1 MEKITGVIE
10 KIVYSDEEKGFS
22 VMKVY
27 SQEYKSQVTF
37 VGNIYQVSVGTEISA
52 EGKWTENKKFGRQF
66 NVQTWEEILP
76 ADIKGI
82 ERYLSSGLIKGIGP
96 KIAKKIIETF
106 GTESLNIIENEPER
120 LMEIPKLG
128 VKKAETI
135 AKSWREQRD
144 IKSLMMFLSNIG
156 VSTSLSHKIFKVYK
170 NDAIAKIRQNPYGL
184 IDDIYGI
191 GFKTADT
198 IAMKIGADKESFQRC
213 RAGIFYVL
221 ENIAANEGH
230 CYLPK
235 EELIEKSSKIL
246 EIDDVKIAATYD
258 YLICH
263 EELIAENKTKVYL
276 PCFYHA
282 EVGIA
287 NKIKEILNSSLFS
300 KFTSK
305 RLDEEMEKV
314 QAENKIKYDDFQ
326 KEAIK
331 KAINS
336 NFSVITGG
344 AGVGKTTVTKAIVDI
359 FTNLGRKVV
368 LAAPTGRAAKRMSEV
383 TGKEAKTIHRLLEFN
398 NDGKFTKNSENK
410 IDTDVL
416 IVDEASMIDA
426 ILMNNL
432 LKATLINT
440 KVILIG
446 DVNQLPSVGAGNV
459 LRDIINSGAVPV
471 IRLTKIYRQ
480 ENMSKIIINSH
491 KINQGEMPD
500 LKVQKNSDFFFIEE
514 TDEEKCANLILQ
526 LCEKRLPKYYKVNPV
541 ADIQVL
547 TPMKKGTLGTDNLN
561 KLLQEKLNK
570 SKISLKYGSCEYKLG
585 DKVMQIKNNYDKDVF
600 NGDIGKILFI
610 DEALETLEVNFD
622 SKIVEYDISELD
634 EITLAYACTIHKSQ
648 GAEYPIIIIPMAKS
662 HYIMLKQNLLY
673 TGITR
678 AKKICILV
686 GQKDAILRA
695 VKNNDSKKRYTLLK
709 DRVV

>member
-22 VMKVY
+22 IMKVY
-27 SQEYKSQVTF
+27 SPEYKSQITF
-37 VGNIYQVSVGTEISA
+37 VGNIYQVDVGTEISA
-52 EGKWTENKKFGRQF
+52 EGKWTENKKFGSQF
-66 NVQTWEEILP
+66 SVQTWEEVLP

-106 GTESLNIIENEPER
+106 GTESLNIIENEPQR

-135 AKSWREQRD
+135 AKSWHEQRD

-184 IDDIYGI
+184 IDDVYGI

-235 EELIEKSSKIL
+235 NELIEKSSKIL
-246 EIDDVKIAATYD
+246 EIDNGKIAATYD

-263 EELIAENKTKVYL
+263 EELIAEDKTKVYL

-282 EVGIA
+282 EIGIA
-287 NKIKEILNSSLFS
+287 NKIKEILNSSLFA
-300 KFTSK
+300 KFAAK
-305 RLDEEMEKV
+305 RLNAEMEKAE
-314 QAENKIKYDDFQ
+314 AENKIKYDDFQ

-331 KAINS
+331 KAVNS

-344 AGVGKTTVTKAIVDI
+344 AGVGKTTVTKAIIDI

-410 IDTDVL
+410 IDADVL
-416 IVDEASMIDA
+416 IVDEASMIDV

-440 KVILIG
+440 SIILIG

-471 IRLTKIYRQ
+471 IKLTKIYRQ
-480 ENMSKIIINSH
+480 ENMSNIIINSH

-500 LKVQKNSDFFFIEE
+500 LKVRKNSDFFFIEE
-514 TDEEKCANLILQ
+514 NDEEKCANLILE

-547 TPMKKGTLGTDNLN
+547 APMKKGTLGTDNLN
-561 KLLQEKLNK
+561 NLLQEKLNK
-570 SKISLKYGSCEYKLG
+570 SKISLKYGNCEYRLG

-610 DEALETLEVNFD
+610 NETLETLEVDFD

-678 AKKICILV
+678 AKKICVLV
-686 GQKDAILRA
+686 GQKDAIFRA

-709 DRVV
+709 DRLV

>member
-1 MEKITGVIE
+1 
-10 KIVYSDEEKGFS
+10 
-22 VMKVY
+22 
-27 SQEYKSQVTF
+27 
-37 VGNIYQVSVGTEISA
+37 
-52 EGKWTENKKFGRQF
+52 
-66 NVQTWEEILP
+66 
-76 ADIKGI
+76 
-82 ERYLSSGLIKGIGP
+82 
-96 KIAKKIIETF
+96 
-106 GTESLNIIENEPER
+106 
-120 LMEIPKLG
+120 
-128 VKKAETI
+128 
-135 AKSWREQRD
+135 
-144 IKSLMMFLSNIG
+144 MMFLSNLG
-156 VSTSLSHKIFKVYK
+156 VSTSISHKIFKVYK
-170 NDAIAKIRQNPYGL
+170 NDSIEKIRRNPYGL
-184 IDDIYGI
+184 IDDVYGI

-213 RAGIFYVL
+213 RAGIFYIL
-221 ENIAANEGH
+221 ESVASNEGH

-235 EELIEKSSKIL
+235 NELIEKSSKIL
-246 EIDDVKIAATYD
+246 EIDEGKIAATYD

-263 EELIAENKTKVYL
+263 EELIAENKTQVYL

-287 NKIKEILNSSLFS
+287 NKIKDILNSSIFAKFS
-300 KFTSK
+300 QK
-305 RLDEEMEKV
+305 RLDAEMEKIQV
-314 QAENKIKYDDFQ
+314 ENKIQYDDFQ

-336 NFSVITGG
+336 SFSVITGG
-344 AGVGKTTVTKAIVDI
+344 AGVGKTTVTKAIIDI

-398 NDGKFTKNSENK
+398 TDGKFTKNSENK

-416 IVDEASMIDA
+416 IVDEASMIDV

-432 LKATLINT
+432 LKAVLINT
-440 KVILIG
+440 TVILIG

-480 ENMSKIIINSH
+480 ENTGKIITNSH
-491 KINQGEMPD
+491 RINQGQMPD

-514 TDEEKCANLILQ
+514 TDEEKCANLILE

-561 KLLQEKLNK
+561 KILQKNLNK
-570 SKISLKYGSCEYKLG
+570 NKISLKYGNYEYRLG

-600 NGDIGKILFI
+600 NGDIGKISFI
-610 DEALETLEVNFD
+610 DVNLEMLEIDFD
-622 SKIVEYDISELD
+622 SKFVEYDISELD

-648 GAEYPIIIIPMAKS
+648 GAEYPIIVIPMTKS

-678 AKKICILV
+678 SKKICILV
-686 GQKDAILRA
+686 GQKDAIFRA

-709 DRVV
+709 DRLI

>member
-1 MEKITGVIE
+1 
-10 KIVYSDEEKGFS
+10 
-22 VMKVY
+22 
-27 SQEYKSQVTF
+27 
-37 VGNIYQVSVGTEISA
+37 
-52 EGKWTENKKFGRQF
+52 
-66 NVQTWEEILP
+66 
-76 ADIKGI
+76 
-82 ERYLSSGLIKGIGP
+82 
-96 KIAKKIIETF
+96 
-106 GTESLNIIENEPER
+106 
-120 LMEIPKLG
+120 MEIDNG
-128 VKKAETI
+128 
-135 AKSWREQRD
+135 
-144 IKSLMMFLSNIG
+144 
-156 VSTSLSHKIFKVYK
+156 
-170 NDAIAKIRQNPYGL
+170 
-184 IDDIYGI
+184 
-191 GFKTADT
+191 
-198 IAMKIGADKESFQRC
+198 
-213 RAGIFYVL
+213 
-221 ENIAANEGH
+221 
-230 CYLPK
+230 
-235 EELIEKSSKIL
+235 
-246 EIDDVKIAATYD
+246 KIAATYD

-263 EELIAENKTKVYL
+263 EELIAEDKTKVYL

-282 EVGIA
+282 EIGIA
-287 NKIKEILNSSLFS
+287 NKIKEILNSSLFA
-300 KFTSK
+300 KFAAK
-305 RLDEEMEKV
+305 RLDAEMEKAE
-314 QAENKIKYDDFQ
+314 AENKIKYDDFQ

-331 KAINS
+331 KAVNS

-344 AGVGKTTVTKAIVDI
+344 AGVGKTTVTKAIIDI

-410 IDTDVL
+410 IDADVL
-416 IVDEASMIDA
+416 IVDEASMIDV
-426 ILMNNL
+426 ILINNL
-432 LKATLINT
+432 LKATLKNT

-459 LRDIINSGAVPV
+459 LRDIINSGTVPV

-480 ENMSKIIINSH
+480 ENMSNIIINSH

-500 LKVQKNSDFFFIEE
+500 LKVRKNSDFFFIEE
-514 TDEEKCANLILQ
+514 NDEEKCANLILE

-547 TPMKKGTLGTDNLN
+547 APMKKGTLGTDNLN
-561 KLLQEKLNK
+561 NLLQEKLNK
-570 SKISLKYGSCEYKLG
+570 SKISLKYGNCEYRLG

-610 DEALETLEVNFD
+610 NETLETLEVDFD

-678 AKKICILV
+678 AKKICVLV
-686 GQKDAILRA
+686 GQKDAIFRA

-709 DRVV
+709 DRLV

>member
-22 VMKVY
+22 VIKVY
-27 SQEYKSQVTF
+27 SKKYKSQITL
-37 VGNIYQVSVGTEISA
+37 VGNIYHVTVGTEISA
-52 EGKWTENKKFGRQF
+52 EGKWTENKKFGSQLKVE
-66 NVQTWEEILP
+66 NWEEILP
-76 ADIKGI
+76 TDIKGV

-106 GTESLNIIENEPER
+106 GAESLNIIEHEPQR

-128 VKKAETI
+128 NKKASAI

-144 IKSLMMFLSNIG
+144 IKSLIMFLSNLGI
-156 VSTSLSHKIFKVYK
+156 STSLSHKIFKVYK
-170 NDAIAKIRQNPYGL
+170 NDAIAKIRQNPYRL
-184 IDDIYGI
+184 IDDVYGI

-235 EELIEKSSKIL
+235 SELIEKSSKML
-246 EIDDVKIAATYD
+246 EISDVKIAATYD

-263 EELIAENKTKVYL
+263 EELIAENKTQVYL

-287 NKIKEILNSSLFS
+287 NKIKEILNNSIFKKFS
-300 KFTSK
+300 QKQ
-305 RLDEEMEKV
+305 LDTEIEKSED
-314 QAENKIKYDDFQ
+314 ENQIKYDDFQ

-344 AGVGKTTVTKAIVDI
+344 AGVGKTTLTKAIIDI
-359 FTNLGRKVV
+359 FSNLGRKVI
-368 LAAPTGRAAKRMSEV
+368 LAAPTGRAAKRMTEV
-383 TGKEAKTIHRLLEFN
+383 TKREAKTIHRLLEFN

-410 IDTDVL
+410 IDADVL
-416 IVDEASMIDA
+416 IVDEASMIDV

-432 LKATLINT
+432 LKATPKST
-440 KVILIG
+440 TVILIG
-446 DVNQLPSVGAGNV
+446 DVNQLPSVGAGNI
-459 LRDIINSGAVPV
+459 LRDIINSGTVPV
-471 IRLTKIYRQ
+471 IKLTKIYRQ

-491 KINQGEMPD
+491 KINKGEMPD
-500 LKVQKNSDFFFIEE
+500 LKVQKYSDFFFIEE
-514 TDEEKCANLILQ
+514 NDEEKCADLISQ

-541 ADIQVL
+541 EDIQVL
-547 TPMKKGTLGTDNLN
+547 SPMKKGTLGTDNIN

-570 SKISLKYGSCEYKLG
+570 NKISLKYGSFEYKLG
-585 DKVMQIKNNYDKDVF
+585 DKVMQTKNNYDKDVF
-600 NGDIGKILFI
+600 NGDIGEISFI
-610 DEALETLEVNFD
+610 NADLETIEINFD
-622 SKIVEYDISELD
+622 SKFVSYDISELD

-648 GAEYPIIIIPMAKS
+648 GAEYPIIIIPMTKS

-678 AKKICILV
+678 AKKICIIV
-686 GQKDAILRA
+686 GQKDAIFRA
-695 VKNNDSKKRYTLLK
+695 VKNNDSKKRYTLLTN
-709 DRVV
+709 RLV